1 MLIYRYNADTKEYAG
16 SESAYLDSLETKK
29 QGREVYLIPA
39 NATARA
45 PELKKGCAAVWNG
58 SEWENVEDNRGK
70 EYWLDT
76 DTYGTAA
83 RVMKELGAYP
93 KGAVFTAPEMSDDE
107 KKAHAL
113 SELDIQYAADKAELS
128 TQYLDVA
135 MSGDTDTMTAI
146 KDELAALNAKYDADY
161 AELNK

>member
-16 SESAYLDSLETKK
+16 SESAYLDPLESEK
-29 QGREVYLIPA
+29 QGKEVYLIPA

-45 PELKKGCAAVWNG
+45 PELKEGCAAVWNG

-70 EYWLDT
+70 EYWLKT

-83 RVMKELGAYP
+83 HVMTELGAYP
-93 KGAVFTAPEMSDDE
+93 EGAVFTAPEMSDDE
-107 KKAHAL
+107 KKAAAL
-113 SELDIQYAADKAELS
+113 NELDNQYAADKSELS
-128 TQYLDVA
+128 SQYLDAA

-161 AELNK
+161 AALDK